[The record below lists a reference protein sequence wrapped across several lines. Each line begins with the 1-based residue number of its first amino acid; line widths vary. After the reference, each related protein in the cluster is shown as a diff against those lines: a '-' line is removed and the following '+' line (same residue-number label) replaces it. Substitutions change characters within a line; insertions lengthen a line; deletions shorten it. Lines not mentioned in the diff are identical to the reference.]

1 MSDKIKNIY
10 SKVQQE
16 VLLHKIIR
24 KEIFLEV
31 ERKDISADSEF
42 LQMAVLKMSKGKTF
56 RPHKHIYK
64 QFNGDMIAQE
74 SWVVISGKVKVI
86 LYDLDDSIIEVETLN
101 PGDVSMT
108 FKGGHNY
115 EVLEDNT
122 FVYEYKTGPYMGQSK
137 DKQLIE

>member
-1 MSDKIKNIY
+1 VSDKITNIY
-10 SKVQQE
+10 SRVQQE

-24 KEIFLEV
+24 REIFSEV
-31 ERKDISADSEF
+31 ERKDISEDFEF
-42 LQMAVLKMSKGKTF
+42 LQMAVLKMPKGKTF
-56 RPHKHIYK
+56 RPHKHVYK
-64 QFNGDMIAQE
+64 HFDGDMIAQE

-86 LYDLDDSIIEVETLN
+86 LYDLDDSIIEEEILN

-115 EVLEDNT
+115 QILEDDT

-137 DKQLIE
+137 DKRFIG